1 MAVTQQK
8 AALPTQA
15 GAAAPL
21 TPDVAAF
28 FAGLGMTILEVY
40 GMTET
45 TGLVT
50 ANTARASGWVPWGG
64 RCRERR

>member
-1 MAVTQQK
+1 MSGV
-8 AALPTQA
+8 L
-15 GAAAPL
+15 
-21 TPDVAAF
+21 
-28 FAGLGMTILEVY
+28 ILEVY

-50 ANTARASGWVPWGG
+50 ANTPRASGWVPWGG